1 MFLTSRAQ
9 SRALAAALFLLMLAP
24 SASLAWRYR
33 SMPQFGLHHDD
44 ALYFVS
50 AKAVADGLG
59 YRIESMP
66 EQPFQTKYPPAYPL
80 LLSAVWMLKPDF
92 PQNLP
97 LAALL
102 SWLMLP
108 AYVLLA
114 RKVFSGYG
122 FGFVAGLF
130 LCFAITLNVVS
141 MMLAMSLM
149 SDLLFCVA
157 LLSVIVLAERWGE
170 AEQPWWIYIFLGL
183 MAGFAYLIRSVAA
196 PLLISVPLCY
206 WMRGRRGAAGLF
218 IGGMLPAMIGWQVW
232 VKLHQPA
239 GTDAFTLYYTN
250 YLGFYIRYVD
260 RADIPA
266 LLRTNIEAYWKG
278 LGQLLLFNIDDSF
291 LSTQLARV
299 TTIAA
304 ILGAVRLVR
313 RTGRVQYGVYA
324 IGLSIMLLLWNFAP
338 SPRFLFPLF
347 VFFAGGLFT
356 ELQHVWKLI
365 RLNRIKPKRPDR
377 IAAYVVA
384 GLLFCYFFAWAKFT
398 WDGAIDLLPGVL
410 NAREELL
417 AKTVPVYEWIR
428 KSTPRDATFLAY
440 DDAVLYLYSGRRGLS
455 PPILTHL
462 LIRDD
467 AAGVLTYLNSLPQMA
482 KDRGLTHI
490 LLTDVDFYR
499 DFHANGTK
507 ALRKAV
513 DTSPLW
519 QLEYSDQHARVYKL
533 KPG

>member
-9 SRALAAALFLLMLAP
+9 SRALAAALFVLMLAP
-24 SASLAWRYR
+24 SAFLAWRYR
-33 SMPQFGLHHDD
+33 GMPQFGLHHDD

-50 AKAVADGLG
+50 AKAIADGLG

-80 LLSAVWMLKPDF
+80 LLSAVWTVKPDF

-97 LAALL
+97 VAALL

-108 AYVLLA
+108 AYVVLA
-114 RKVFSGYG
+114 RKIFSAYG
-122 FGFVAGLF
+122 FGFVAGFF

-149 SDLLFCVA
+149 SDLFFCAA
-157 LLSVIVLAERWGE
+157 LLAVMVLAERWGE
-170 AEQPWWIYIFLGL
+170 AEQPWWIYICLGL

-206 WMRGRRGAAGLF
+206 WMRGRRRAAGLF
-218 IGGMLPAMIGWQVW
+218 IAGMLPAMIGWQVW

-239 GTDAFTLYYTN
+239 GMDAFTLYYTN
-250 YLGFYIRYVD
+250 YLGFYKRYVD
-260 RADIPA
+260 RSDIPA

-291 LSTQLARV
+291 LSIQLARV

-304 ILGAVRLVR
+304 ISGAVRLVR
-313 RTGRVQYGVYA
+313 RTGQIQYAIYA

-347 VFFAGGLFT
+347 VFFAAGLFT
-356 ELQHVWKLI
+356 EVQHVWKLI
-365 RLNRIKPKRPDR
+365 QVNRIKPKRPDR

-384 GLLFCYFFAWAKFT
+384 GLLFCYCFAWAKFT
-398 WDGAIDLLPGVL
+398 WDGATDLLPGVL
-410 NAREELL
+410 HDRKELL
-417 AKTVPVYEWIR
+417 AKTKPVYEWIR
-428 KSTPRDATFLAY
+428 NKTPQDATFLAY
-440 DDAVLYLYSGRRGLS
+440 DDAVLFPYSGRRGLS
-455 PPILTHL
+455 PPILTPL
-462 LIRDD
+462 LIRDN
-467 AAGVLTYLNSLPQMA
+467 APGILTYVNSLPQMA

-490 LLTDVDFYR
+490 LLTAADFYR
-499 DFHANGTK
+499 DFHGKRAE

-513 DTSPLW
+513 DTSPDW